1 MRESF
6 GGAFMLKLA
15 IIFIV
20 IYISFMAVTINYA
33 KAFRVKNQV
42 INIVEQYQFKG
53 ASDNETIGIID
64 DYLKSVP
71 YNFSGTNSLENKC
84 KEIAGPEKVN
94 SGDYVYTEN
103 GACIISNG
111 ALGRYGNSSRYY
123 KVVTFINI
131 DFSFFNIK
139 MTIPISGE
147 TKVIY
152 TKTN

>member
-1 MRESF
+1 MRDAF
-6 GGAFMLKLA
+6 GGTFMLKLA

-33 KAFRVKNQV
+33 KAFRVKNQI
-42 INIVEQYQFKG
+42 INIVEQYQFAG
-53 ASDNETIGIID
+53 SSDNEVIGIID
-64 DYLKSVP
+64 DYLREVP
-71 YNFSGTNSLENKC
+71 YNFSGSNSLENKC

-94 SGDYVYTEN
+94 SGDYTYTEN

-111 ALGRYGNSSRYY
+111 TLGRYGSSSRYY

-131 DFSFFNIK
+131 DFSFFDIE

-152 TKTN
+152 TKTS